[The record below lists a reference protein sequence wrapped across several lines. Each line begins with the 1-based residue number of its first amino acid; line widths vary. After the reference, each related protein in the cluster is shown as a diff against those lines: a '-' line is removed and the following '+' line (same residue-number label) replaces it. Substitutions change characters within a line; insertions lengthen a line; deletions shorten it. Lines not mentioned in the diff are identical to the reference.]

1 MPVTPPLRYFRLTP
15 EDHSY
20 NDHQKEDDKNKEH
33 DAGSNDVGRPL
44 LLLHLG
50 PLLSAGTAAFM
61 RLDPHRPRA
70 RKATHQT
77 FARSHGSKQRT
88 GGHAHGVADSIS
100 PSHQV
105 TIVYHTAFPRL
116 EIIFD
121 TRCGT
126 TESHWATSTATHQEE
141 TTWWFPTRTQKLY
154 QIYKYS
160 KVRCYNDAQAR
171 FTIPGPRVINKPQQH
186 PQQQPVGW
194 FPCFPHYNPIP
205 IPIKNPGTSSKES
218 LGGTLHPSLDVN
230 SFLCT

>member
-1 MPVTPPLRYFRLTP
+1 MAPPLRYFRLTP
-15 EDHSY
+15 EDHSH
-20 NDHQKEDDKNKEH
+20 NDHQKEDDKNKKR

-88 GGHAHGVADSIS
+88 GGHTNGVADSIS

-105 TIVYHTAFPRL
+105 TIVDHAALPRL
-116 EIIFD
+116 EIQD
-121 TRCGT
+121 PVQPKA
-126 TESHWATSTATHQEE
+126 TEPRPLQRIKKKPPGGSQLGPKNCSISTNTVKYDATMMPRHASQ
-141 TTWWFPTRTQKLY
+141 FR
-154 QIYKYS
+154 
-160 KVRCYNDAQAR
+160 V
-171 FTIPGPRVINKPQQH
+171 PGPRVIHKPQQH

-205 IPIKNPGTSSKES
+205 IPLKNPGASSK
-218 LGGTLHPSLDVN
+218 
-230 SFLCT
+230 